1 MIKLLRIVGFLLI
14 AAGLLLA
21 ASWFIEPLR
30 QVWPAL
36 LDLPLPIRLG
46 LIVAA
51 LGLLVVFATVVHDR
65 LTADRQSLDE
75 HIGGDK

>member
-14 AAGLLLA
+14 VGGLLLA

-30 QVWPAL
+30 QLWPLL

-46 LIVAA
+46 LVVAFV
-51 LGLLVVFATVVHDR
+51 GLLVVFATVVHDR
-65 LTADRQSLDE
+65 LNADPDTIREEL
-75 HIGGDK
+75 GGDQ